1 MNIVSYI
8 DIYIYI
14 FFLIFIN
21 HDNKTAK
28 KIKFKVINREE
39 EKRLF
44 LLKKKDNNGVINW
57 ASVRKLILSKDD
69 FRDET
74 FTGLTSKEL
83 GNICNDDDVWNKLC
97 VNTIN
102 DKKFIPVVQLYK

>member
-1 MNIVSYI
+1 MNIVSYTYI
-8 DIYIYI
+8 DGYL
-14 FFLIFIN
+14 FLILLI

-28 KIKFKVINREE
+28 KIKFKVINQWE

-57 ASVRKLILSKDD
+57 ESVRNLILSKDD
-69 FRDET
+69 FRDEI
-74 FTGLTSKEL
+74 FTGLFSNEL
-83 GNICNDDDVWNKLC
+83 GNVCNDDDVWNKLC

-102 DKKFIPVVQLYK
+102 NQKFIPVFQLYK